1 MSFTPEE
8 PCVIM
13 HRCFSQLLAPV
24 RMLALAVKP
33 LHAHALPLR
42 MHKLLN
48 TCSRLPASYLPTSA

>member
-1 MSFTPEE
+1 MI
-8 PCVIM
+8 V